1 VRCQPHLNLIF
12 IKRRNQSGKFI
23 FGPAHNGCIS
33 EHAGNISGYF
43 LRSSSAQ
50 TLVYKSNFI
59 VQVVLLDRI
68 SPSFMPVARQHVAA
82 AEVASFGCRF
92 PHPRP
97 HLPRPPPPPP
107 SKVGVAGGNY

>member
-68 SPSFMPVARQHVAA
+68 RKENVQYVVQLKLFAA
-82 AEVASFGCRF
+82 LKMANMF
-92 PHPRP
+92 
-97 HLPRPPPPPP
+97 
-107 SKVGVAGGNY
+107 YI